1 MVKVFKMNKE
11 KIIEI
16 TQDVENKSNKDLF
29 DVESELYEEF
39 NKTRELILDLT
50 NHLDSIET
58 LYNKVNEELE
68 KRTKK

>member
-1 MVKVFKMNKE
+1 MNKE

>member
-1 MVKVFKMNKE
+1 MDKE

-29 DVESELYEEF
+29 LVEEELYEEF

-58 LYNKVNEELE
+58 LYSKVNRELE
-68 KRTKK
+68 TRTKK

>member
-1 MVKVFKMNKE
+1 MDKE

-29 DVESELYEEF
+29 LVEEELYEEF

-58 LYNKVNEELE
+58 LYSKVNRELE

>member
-1 MVKVFKMNKE
+1 MDKE

-29 DVESELYEEF
+29 LVEEELYEEF
-39 NKTRELILDLT
+39 NKNRELILDLT

-58 LYNKVNEELE
+58 LYSKVNRELE